1 MNTVKPESIALFC
14 LTPGGVRLA
23 KRLAAML
30 PLTCYTSEAL
40 QEEGFI
46 PFNGGFASAA
56 REAFSSFSALIFI
69 GATGIAVRVLAPLV
83 NDKFSDPAVVVID
96 ERARHVISLLSGHA
110 GGANALTRYLAGM
123 LDADPVI
130 TTATDVNELAAL
142 DTLAFQLNARMTDF
156 RAAVK
161 TVNQMLVSGKR
172 VGLWCD
178 AEFTEALSR
187 CDQRGFIPVSDLA
200 RLPALDALI
209 CVTLRRSLPP
219 LPVPHWKLVPQRVV
233 AGIGC
238 RRDTPCSLLCT
249 LLDRQLAAQRLD
261 PLALKAIGSVSLK
274 ANEPGYGRR
283 RQRLRS
289 GGLAAESGKP
299 VRRNPARAGRDHY
312 FGSNTLMLS
321 VIGIGPGSQ
330 AMMTMEAVEA
340 LQAAEIVVG
349 YKTYTHLVKAFTGD
363 KQVIKTG
370 MCKEIERCQAAIE
383 LAQAG
388 NNVALI
394 SSGDAGIYGMA
405 GLVLELVNKQQLDIE
420 VRLIPGM
427 TASIAAASL
436 LGAPLMHDFCHI
448 SLSDLLTPWPVIEKR
463 IVAAG
468 EADFVICF
476 YNPRSRGREGHLARA
491 FALLAASK
499 SPDTPVGVV
508 KSAGRKKQEKWLTTL
523 GEMDFAPVDMTSLV
537 IVGNKA
543 TYIDNGL
550 MITPRGYA
558 L

>member
-83 NDKFSDPAVVVID
+83 NDKLSDPAVVVID

-178 AEFTEALSR
+178 GEFTGALSR

-238 RRDTPCSLLCT
+238 RRDTPCALLSTVMPMIDCT
-249 LLDRQLAAQRLD
+249 TWIAIFLQQGLAHCGCFMIICVKNAVCSKPRICSNRMT
-261 PLALKAIGSVSLK
+261 PFETFSAEALREHEHRFPASSFVRETVGVGSVSGPVAWLLSQG
-274 ANEPGYGRR
+274 NLSGET
-283 RQRLRS
+283 LR
-289 GGLAAESGKP
+289 E
-299 VRRNPARAGRDHY
+299 
-312 FGSNTLMLS
+312 
-321 VIGIGPGSQ
+321 Q
-330 AMMTMEAVEA
+330 
-340 LQAAEIVVG
+340 
-349 YKTYTHLVKAFTGD
+349 
-363 KQVIKTG
+363 
-370 MCKEIERCQAAIE
+370 
-383 LAQAG
+383 
-388 NNVALI
+388 
-394 SSGDAGIYGMA
+394 
-405 GLVLELVNKQQLDIE
+405 
-420 VRLIPGM
+420 
-427 TASIAAASL
+427 
-436 LGAPLMHDFCHI
+436 
-448 SLSDLLTPWPVIEKR
+448 
-463 IVAAG
+463 
-468 EADFVICF
+468 
-476 YNPRSRGREGHLARA
+476 
-491 FALLAASK
+491 
-499 SPDTPVGVV
+499 GV
-508 KSAGRKKQEKWLTTL
+508 TITL
-523 GEMDFAPVDMTSLV
+523 GVTH
-537 IVGNKA
+537 
-543 TYIDNGL
+543 
-550 MITPRGYA
+550 
-558 L
+558 